1 MTGKPKYREMT
12 IFLARHGEVNNPNH
26 VLPGRLPNFHL
37 STHGKAQAKQ
47 AGLFLKER
55 NIDVIYTSPM
65 ERCQETADI
74 IRLQTGTSVPLF
86 IHNGLTEIAT
96 ARDGEPLASLEE
108 DNYNFFTPT
117 YINRGAESMTDIY
130 IRARKTLQEIRR
142 KHPGKTCVVVTHGD
156 IIVFLKMKL
165 LWNKLEFSLSRGP
178 HYPPPCNILGLQ
190 FTKNGR
196 LSRSTEI
203 NFYL

>member
-1 MTGKPKYREMT
+1 MTSELKNKETT
-12 IFLARHGEVNNPNH
+12 ILLVRHGEVDNPNH

-37 STHGKAQAKQ
+37 SAHGKAQAKK
-47 AGLFLKER
+47 AGFFLKDR

-65 ERCQETADI
+65 ERCRETADI
-74 IRLQTGTSVPLF
+74 IRRETGSSVSLF
-86 IHNGLTEIAT
+86 MHNGLTEIAT
-96 ARDGEPLASLEE
+96 GRDGESLASLQE
-108 DNYNFFTPT
+108 DKYNFFTPM
-117 YINRGAESMTDIY
+117 YRKRGAESITDIY
-130 IRARKTLQEIRR
+130 NRASKTLQEIRR

-156 IIVFLKMKL
+156 IIIFLKMKL

-178 HYPPPCNILGLQ
+178 HYPPPCSILGLQ

-196 LSRSTEI
+196 LAQSMEI